1 MNASFKYIFHSGKN
15 SKFLFYLKA
24 VMRELVPDSW
34 TRQRLQKEMEM
45 CTQLYDENYIASRVD
60 YYCKLM
66 TSTKLGPAASRI
78 GDLHKKGHNSTYYYD
93 SREIIRWFDSEL
105 RWNYLFGDIRDIPP
119 YPTIVKSRSL
129 TPDNANSVLLKL
141 DKCRHFVY
149 VNDKIP
155 FTDKQDRVIFRGQV
169 GTRENRIRF
178 IQQFANDPRVDAANT
193 LANGG
198 LLADNPDGKTIVP
211 RMSLYEHLDYK
222 YIMALEGNDVAS
234 NLKWVMSSNSLAVMP
249 RPTCETWFMEGLLQ
263 GGVHYVEIKDDY
275 SDLHQQLDYYT
286 AHPQEAEK
294 IAANAQHF
302 VSQFRDERRERYIA
316 LRVMQKYFSLCQQ

>member
-1 MNASFKYIFHSGKN
+1 MNASLQYIFHSGKN
-15 SKFLFYLKA
+15 SKFLFYLQA
-24 VMRELVPDSW
+24 IAREAIPDCC
-34 TRQRLQKEMEM
+34 TRARLQKELDI
-45 CTQLYDENYIASRVD
+45 CHKLYDENYIADRVD
-60 YYCKLM
+60 YYCKLKDAN
-66 TSTKLGPAASRI
+66 SLGKQASRL
-78 GDLHKKGHNSTYYYD
+78 GDLRKKGHNSTYYYD
-93 SREIIRWFDSEL
+93 SREIIRWFNPNL
-105 RWNYLFGDIRDIPP
+105 HWNYLFGDIRDIPP

-155 FTDKQDRVIFRGQV
+155 FADKQDRVIFRGQV

-198 LLADNPDGKTIVP
+198 LLADNPDGKAIVP
-211 RMSLYEHLDYK
+211 RMSLYEHLNYK

-249 RPTCETWFMEGLLQ
+249 RPTCETWFMEGRLQ
-263 GGVHYVEIKDDY
+263 AGVHYVEIKNDY
-275 SDLHQQLDYYT
+275 SDLHQQLDYYA
-286 AHPQEAEK
+286 AHPKEAEA
-294 IAANAQHF
+294 IARNAQAY
-302 VSQFRDERRERYIA
+302 VAQFKDERRERYIA
-316 LRVMQKYFSLCQQ
+316 LRVMKKYFELVH

>member
-1 MNASFKYIFHSGKN
+1 MNASFQYVFHSGKN

-24 VMRELVPDSW
+24 VAREIIPDSW
-34 TRQRLQKEMEM
+34 TRQRLQKEMEV
-45 CTQLYDENYIASRVD
+45 CARLYDESYISDRVD

-66 TSTKLGPAASRI
+66 TTTDLGPAASRI

-93 SREIIRWFDSEL
+93 SREIIRWFDPEL
-105 RWNYLFGDIRDIPP
+105 YWNYLFGDIRDIPP

-129 TPDNANSVLLKL
+129 TPNNANAVLLKL

-149 VNDKIP
+149 VKDTIP
-155 FTDKQDRVIFRGQV
+155 FANKKDLVIFRGQV

-178 IQQFANDPRVDAANT
+178 IRQFADDPRVDAANT

-198 LLADNPDGKTIVP
+198 LLADNPDGHAIVP
-211 RMSLYEHLDYK
+211 RMSLYEHLEYK

-249 RPTCETWFMEGLLQ
+249 RPTCETWFMEGRLQ
-263 GGVHYVEIKDDY
+263 GGVHYVEIKEDY

-286 AHPQEAEK
+286 AHPTEAEK
-294 IAANAQHF
+294 IAANAQQF
-302 VSQFRDERRERYIA
+302 VSQFRDERRERYVA
-316 LRVMQKYFSLCQQ
+316 LRVMEKYFSLCHQ